1 MGRKKKDKKAEM
13 EERYGKHVEKMEK
26 VRGNDTCGSLHFG
39 VPGFREQS
47 RGESKAEGVQ
57 PPLYCAQQLGR
68 YLHRQRRD
76 KVYLHQMQK
85 DNHNGKEAPGTPVF
99 HKDGKES
106 HLHGGWAEGKI
117 LPALREGGFT
127 HRHLCERAYLQR
139 PQGDQKGK
147 DTLWLGDRADL

>member
-1 MGRKKKDKKAEM
+1 M
-13 EERYGKHVEKMEK
+13 EEDDEKMQ
-26 VRGNDTCGSLHFG
+26 VFLNGSCSGMCLWMPDPRRRGG
-39 VPGFREQS
+39 
-47 RGESKAEGVQ
+47 GESKAEGVQ

-85 DNHNGKEAPGTPVF
+85 NNHNGKEAPGAPVF

-127 HRHLCERAYLQR
+127 YRHLCERAYLQR